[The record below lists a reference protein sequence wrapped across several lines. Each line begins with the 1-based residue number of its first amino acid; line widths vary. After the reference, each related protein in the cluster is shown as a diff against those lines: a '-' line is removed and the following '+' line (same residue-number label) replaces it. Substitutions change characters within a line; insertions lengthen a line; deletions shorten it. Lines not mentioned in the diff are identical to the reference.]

1 MMKTLVI
8 STSIVLLAGLFNAC
22 MAQNNDMTKT
32 QNPISVSK
40 VFTNH
45 QCNIAGPT
53 SAQWIDSKPQLMS
66 VIKQVNSH
74 IINAK
79 PSIPDINFNTTGILV
94 ISMGTQRSGGY
105 GLSLTKSPIVVKDN
119 TATLKINWRKPAK
132 GMMTIQMLTNP
143 CLILKIQK
151 GNFKI
156 LRIVTLTGKEIAR
169 VSLK

>member
-1 MMKTLVI
+1 MKTLAI
-8 STSIVLLAGLFNAC
+8 FASLILLTGLFNAC
-22 MAQNNDMTKT
+22 IAQNSDMTKT

-40 VFTNH
+40 ILTSH

-53 SAQWIDSKPQLMS
+53 SAHWINNRPQLISMY
-66 VIKQVNSH
+66 KQVTSH

-79 PSIPDINFNTTGILV
+79 PSIPDIDFSTTGILV
-94 ISMGTQRSGGY
+94 VSMGTQRSGGY
-105 GLSLTKSPIVVKDN
+105 GLSLTKSPTVVKND

-156 LRIVTLTGKEIAR
+156 LRIVTLTGKEIGR
-169 VSLK
+169 VIVN